1 MPMPWPQA
9 QRGFAAQRARD
20 PDRPV
25 RPLSPYMRFLQ
36 KVREESAG
44 TVPAKD
50 VMRRA
55 AQLWKEA
62 EENTRAPFEAEYAS
76 ERETYQGAMEDY
88 KSSGKLAAWKR
99 DPAKPKRPLTG
110 WLRYLE

>member
-1 MPMPWPQA
+1 MLRPPLQSVLPRPGSLA

-20 PDRPV
+20 PERPV
-25 RPLSPYMRFLQ
+25 RPQSPFLRFLQ

-44 TVPAKD
+44 KVPAKD

-62 EENTRAPFEAEYAS
+62 EERTRAPFEAEYAS
-76 ERETYQGAMEDY
+76 ERETYKGAFEEY
-88 KSSGKLAAWKR
+88 KASGKLAAWKR
-99 DPAKPKRPLTG
+99 
-110 WLRYLE
+110 